1 MTTNKNCL
9 KPTRLEMIRRK
20 ILNDEILLWPY
31 FLGSFLIAYVALQ
44 LIFYYG
50 G

>member
-1 MTTNKNCL
+1 MKKRW
-9 KPTRLEMIRRK
+9 KPARLEMIRRK

-31 FLGSFLIAYVALQ
+31 FLGSFLIAYIALQ
-44 LIFYYG
+44 LISYFG